1 MFGLKLY
8 LNNSTVEAVSTINSV
23 ILKHELCVYYLQKI
37 VLLSRYHK
45 KITMM
50 TKSYFWSFR

>member
-23 ILKHELCVYYLQKI
+23 ILKHELCILLTENCIVQSLSQKDNNDD
-37 VLLSRYHK
+37 K
-45 KITMM
+45 KLFLM
-50 TKSYFWSFR
+50 F

>member
-23 ILKHELCVYYLQKI
+23 ILKHELCVLLTENCI
-37 VLLSRYHK
+37 VKSLSQNNNNDDK
-45 KITMM
+45 KL
-50 TKSYFWSFR
+50 FLVF